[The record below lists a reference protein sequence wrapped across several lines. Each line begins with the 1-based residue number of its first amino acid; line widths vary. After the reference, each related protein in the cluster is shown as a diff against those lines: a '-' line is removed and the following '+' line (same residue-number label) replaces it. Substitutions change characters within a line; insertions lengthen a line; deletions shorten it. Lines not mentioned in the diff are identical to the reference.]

1 MKNFLAIVGTN
12 SDHSTNR
19 MLLQFMQK
27 HFTKQANIDICE
39 IKDLPAF
46 NKEVKQTPE
55 TVQALADKITA
66 ADGVIISTPEYNH
79 SIPAILKSTLEW
91 LSYTSQ
97 PLIDKPVMITGASYG
112 RLGSSRAQ
120 THLRQILDAPEL
132 KARIMP
138 SSEFLLGFSLQA
150 FNEEGQLKDQ
160 DKIKELEE
168 QFNNFIHFVEMTNQL
183 VNKYSSHQKNSQKFS
198 WEYN

>member
-27 HFTKQANIDICE
+27 HFAEQANIDICE

-46 NKEVKQTPE
+46 NKEAKQTPE
-55 TVQALADKITA
+55 PVQELADKITE

-97 PLIDKPVMITGASYG
+97 PLIDKPVMITGAAYG

-150 FNEEGQLKDQ
+150 YDDEGRLKDQ